1 MSVIY
6 LLSSLPLL
14 RFDAPPA
21 LAPAA
26 FLSACHD
33 QLGTA
38 DAAAAEAL
46 LTGTACDHPFVAA
59 WRDRDTILRNAVAR
73 QRARQA
79 GSDASRWLRSA
90 QGCDTLIESLVEDAF
105 DEPDPLRR
113 EKALDKIRWRV
124 AEELQGPDPLD
135 VRGVFAYAVKLALLA
150 RWAALTPEQGQ
161 TAFDRLTEI
170 PLTLNTG
177 E

>member
-14 RFDAPPA
+14 RFDTPPA
-21 LAPAA
+21 LAPEA
-26 FLSACHD
+26 FLSACRD
-33 QLGTA
+33 QLAAA

-73 QRARQA
+73 QRARLA
-79 GSDASRWLRSA
+79 GAEASRWLRSA
-90 QGCDTLIESLVEDAF
+90 QGCDTRIESLVEDAF

-113 EKALDKIRWRV
+113 EKAERKQEESLSLVKGRSEN
-124 AEELQGPDPLD
+124 AETRNYQKKKNPGRPDL
-135 VRGVFAYAVKLALLA
+135 
-150 RWAALTPEQGQ
+150 
-161 TAFDRLTEI
+161 
-170 PLTLNTG
+170 
-177 E
+177 

>member
-14 RFDAPPA
+14 RFDTPPA
-21 LAPAA
+21 LAPEA
-26 FLSACHD
+26 FLSACRD
-33 QLGTA
+33 QLGAA

-79 GSDASRWLRSA
+79 GADASRWLRPA
-90 QGCDTLIESLVEDAF
+90 NGCDTRIESLVEEAF

-113 EKALDKIRWRV
+113 EKALDKIRWLIV
-124 AEELQGPDPLD
+124 EELQGPDPLD
-135 VRGVFAYAVKLALLA
+135 VKGVFAYAVKLALLA
-150 RWAALTPEQGQ
+150 RWTALTPEQGQ
-161 TAFDRLTEI
+161 TV
-170 PLTLNTG
+170 
-177 E
+177 